1 MIDFQPLNNN
11 ILVKVESDEEKTS
24 SGIYIPDSAKSEDN
38 QGEVVAVP
46 PGGGDEV
53 AVGDTV
59 MFKTNNTVEIKDG
72 DDLYLVMPFK
82 NILGKYVEVD
92 KI

>member
-1 MIDFQPLNNN
+1 MVDFQPLNNN
-11 ILVKVESDEEKTS
+11 ILVKIESQEEKTS
-24 SGIYIPDSAKSEDN
+24 TGIYIPDSAKSQDN

-46 PGGGDEV
+46 PGGGEEV

-59 MFKTNNTVEIKDG
+59 MFKTNNTVEIKDN
-72 DDLYLVMPFK
+72 DDLYLAMPFK
-82 NILGKYVEVD
+82 NIIGKYVEVD

>member
-11 ILVKVESDEEKTS
+11 ILVKVESDEDKTS